1 MQSQSINPTQMRE
14 NLLNQV
20 CSLPTNPLN
29 LSFFIFLKHN
39 LSRWLKKILFYFMFH
54 FPLFLGQDNGET
66 SSLQMNAA
74 ITNSFDQ
81 YI

>member
-1 MQSQSINPTQMRE
+1 MT
-14 NLLNQV
+14 
-20 CSLPTNPLN
+20 
-29 LSFFIFLKHN
+29 
-39 LSRWLKKILFYFMFH
+39 KKILFYFMFH
-54 FPLFLGQDNGET
+54 LPLFLGQNNGET